1 MISILIWGSGEG
13 AKRIVNNIFE
23 ENVRII
29 AFVDNSVKMQ
39 GKELYGKEIIAPDRV
54 KSLLYD
60 YLVIGTFKYSEV
72 NEQLSQLGLDDNRV
86 INYYEFSRRSL
97 AQVGQIADVPA
108 VVAENLSCYIDDR
121 LEKLTAEIRN
131 QPYEL
136 TDIIRKQTISLPKV
150 LSIEETIE
158 KIIEE
163 RISVSRFGDGEFDLC
178 FGKAINFQETN
189 MLLGNRMKDILK
201 KKEKNWMPCLFDIFG
216 KLADYRETT
225 QLWARKYMNQY
236 REKIYNLLNLENQ
249 YGNAYISRPYMIYQD
264 KGKRVDNIFD
274 MLKKIWC
281 DRDILLI
288 EGVTT
293 RFGCG
298 NDLLEGC
305 KSVKRILVPNKDAFS
320 KYDEILN
327 AAVESGDAKLLLL
340 AIGPTATVLAY
351 DLAKSG
357 FWALD
362 VGHLDVEY
370 EWFLSGVQ
378 KETRVAAKAVNEA
391 GFGQGYFVENGY
403 ADEVYEGQILKRIH

>member
-39 GKELYGKEIIAPDRV
+39 GKDLYGKEIIAPDRV

-60 YLVIGTFKYSEV
+60 YLVIGTFKYAEV
-72 NEQLSQLGLDDNRV
+72 NEQLKQLGLDDNRV

-97 AQVGQIADVPA
+97 AQVGRIADVPV

-121 LEKLTAEIRN
+121 LGKLAAEIRN
-131 QPYEL
+131 QPFEL
-136 TDIIRKQTISLPKV
+136 TDIIRKQTISLPEV

-178 FGKAINFQETN
+178 FGKAINFQKADVQ
-189 MLLGNRMKDILK
+189 MGNRMRELLK
-201 KKEKNWMPCLFDIFG
+201 KNEKNWMPCLFDIFG
-216 KLADYRETT
+216 GLADYREIT

-236 REKIYNLLNLENQ
+236 RDSIYSLLNMQNL

-264 KGKRVDNIFD
+264 KGDRVANIFD
-274 MLKKIWC
+274 MLGKIWA
-281 DRDILLI
+281 DKDILII
-288 EGVTT
+288 EGTTT

-298 NDLLEGC
+298 NDLLAGC
-305 KSVKRILVPNKDAFS
+305 RSVRRILVPSKDAFS
-320 KYDEILN
+320 RYDEILS
-327 AAVESGDAKLLLL
+327 AAVESGSGKLLLL

-351 DLAKSG
+351 DLAKAG

-370 EWFLSGVQ
+370 EWFLSGAQ

-391 GFGQGYFVENGY
+391 GFGQGYFVE
-403 ADEVYEGQILKRIH
+403 DEYVDGVYEEQILKRIE